1 MVVVGVTD
9 LYVYME
15 KITSKKKKTSIS
27 STSSGVTIKIKIQH
41 RIASVPCRKNKYML
55 FLLPGNFG
63 SLFLQLFLLLYW
75 LFVLLLVILPTLF
88 VFHMPQITPAAVSF
102 VSVSKYLASNPAI
115 KNLALI
121 AKLRPSIL
129 HQIFFTL
136 TL

>member
-63 SLFLQLFLLLYW
+63 FLFLQLFLLLYW
-75 LFVLLLVILPTLF
+75 LVVLFLVIMPTF
-88 VFHMPQITPAAVSF
+88 VFHMLQITCCCQCRWKCPAAVSF
-102 VSVSKYLASNPAI
+102 VSVSKYLASNPTI
-115 KNLALI
+115 KNLSLI
-121 AKLRPSIL
+121 AKL
-129 HQIFFTL
+129 
-136 TL
+136 